1 MISKPTKIIA
11 TSAQVLTWKASEFRL
26 EEKLDGKFS
35 TKLIGG
41 LLVAGEQMRSGDFI
55 AFDCLMVNS
64 QDMKNEPLRVRLQ
77 QLNSL
82 PGILRPSTGY
92 GVEFVE
98 AILSKGGEGIV
109 AKRWDAPFDASMYAV
124 KRSVEL
130 RCVVT
135 EILPF
140 QAVKIADADTGA
152 DRGKVKIAAFKIS
165 KIRAGSIIKVAG
177 MNLTDRGMV
186 REPRL
191 CSDSPDSWLV
201 KY

>member
-1 MISKPTKIIA
+1 MISKPTKIICPID
-11 TSAQVLTWKASEFRL
+11 QVSLWKASEFRL
-26 EEKLDGKFS
+26 EEKLDGKFA

-55 AFDCLMVNS
+55 AFDCLQVNS
-64 QDMKNEPLRVRLQ
+64 QDIKNEPLRVRLQ
-77 QLNSL
+77 QLDSL
-82 PGILRPSTGY
+82 PGLLRPSTGH
-92 GVEFVE
+92 GAEFVE
-98 AILSKGGEGIV
+98 AILARGGEGIV

-124 KRSVEL
+124 KRSIEMQ
-130 RCVVT
+130 CVVT

-140 QAVKIADADTGA
+140 QAVKIADAATGA

-165 KIRAGSIIKVAG
+165 KIRVGSTIKVVG

-191 CSDSPDSWLV
+191 CIDSPTSWLI

>member
-1 MISKPTKIIA
+1 M
-11 TSAQVLTWKASEFRL
+11 
-26 EEKLDGKFS
+26 DGKFS
-35 TKLIGG
+35 TKLIGN

-55 AFDCLMVNS
+55 AFDCLQVNS
-64 QDMKNEPLRVRLQ
+64 QDIKNQPLRVRLQ

-82 PGILRPSTGY
+82 PGLLRPSTGH

-109 AKRWDAPFDASMYAV
+109 AKRWESPFDSSMYAI
-124 KRSVEL
+124 KRTVEL

-140 QAVKIADADTGA
+140 QAAKIADAATG
-152 DRGKVKIAAFKIS
+152 DSRGKVKIPAFKIL
-165 KIRAGSIIKVAG
+165 KIRVGSVVKVIG
-177 MNLTDRGMV
+177 MNLTEKGYI

-191 CSDSPDSWLV
+191 CCDSPTSWLV

>member
-1 MISKPTKIIA
+1 
-11 TSAQVLTWKASEFRL
+11 
-26 EEKLDGKFS
+26 
-35 TKLIGG
+35 
-41 LLVAGEQMRSGDFI
+41 
-55 AFDCLMVNS
+55 
-64 QDMKNEPLRVRLQ
+64 MKNEPLRVRLQ

>member
-11 TSAQVLTWKASEFRL
+11 PIAQVLLWKASEFRL
-26 EEKLDGKFS
+26 EEKMDGKFS

-41 LLVAGEQMRSGDFI
+41 LLVAGEQMRSGDFV
-55 AFDCLMVNS
+55 AFDCLQVNS
-64 QDMKNEPLRVRLQ
+64 QDIKNEPLRVRLQ

-82 PGILRPSTGY
+82 PGLLRPSTGH
-92 GVEFVE
+92 GVEFAE

-109 AKRWDAPFDASMYAV
+109 AKRWDAPFDASMYAI
-124 KRSVEL
+124 KRTVEVQ
-130 RCVVT
+130 CVVT

-140 QAVKIADADTGA
+140 QAVKIADAATGA

-165 KIRAGSIIKVAG
+165 KIRVGSIIKVVG

-191 CSDSPDSWLV
+191 CSDSPESWLV

>member
-1 MISKPTKIIA
+1 MIAKPTKIICPIA
-11 TSAQVLTWKASEFRL
+11 DVLRWKASEFRL

-55 AFDCLMVNS
+55 AFDCLQVNS
-64 QDMKNEPLRVRLQ
+64 QDIKNEPLRVRLQ

-82 PGILRPSTGY
+82 PDILRPSTGH
-92 GVEFVE
+92 GVEFAE

-109 AKRWDAPFDASMYAV
+109 AKRWEAPFDASMYAI
-124 KRSVEL
+124 KRTIEL
-130 RCVVT
+130 RCLVT

-140 QAVKIADADTGA
+140 QAVKIADEQSGDE
-152 DRGKVKIAAFKIS
+152 RGKVKIAAFKIS
-165 KIRAGSIIKVAG
+165 KIRVGSIIKVVG

-191 CSDSPDSWLV
+191 CCDSPDSWLI

>member
-1 MISKPTKIIA
+1 MISKPTKIICPISQA
-11 TSAQVLTWKASEFRL
+11 LDWKASEFRL
-26 EEKLDGKFS
+26 EEKMDGKFS
-35 TKLIGG
+35 TQLIGN
-41 LLVAGEQMRSGDFI
+41 LVVAGEQMRSGDFV

-64 QDMKNEPLRVRLQ
+64 QDIKNQPLRVRLQ

-82 PGILRPSTGY
+82 PGLLRPSTGH
-92 GVEFVE
+92 GLEFVE

-109 AKRWDAPFDASMYAV
+109 AKRWDAPFDASMFAI
-124 KRSVEL
+124 KRSIEV

-140 QAVKIADADTGA
+140 QSVKIADAATG
-152 DRGKVKIAAFKIS
+152 DSRGKVKIQAFKIS
-165 KIRAGSIIKVAG
+165 KIRVGSVVKVIG
-177 MNLTDRGMV
+177 MNLTEKGYI

-191 CSDSPDSWLV
+191 CCDSPTSWLV